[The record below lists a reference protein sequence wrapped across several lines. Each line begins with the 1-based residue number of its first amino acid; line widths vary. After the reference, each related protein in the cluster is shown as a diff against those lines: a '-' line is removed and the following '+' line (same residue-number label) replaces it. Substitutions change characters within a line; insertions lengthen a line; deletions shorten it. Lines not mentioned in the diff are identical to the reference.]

1 MLFYFRTCA
10 LKRNNVGVT
19 FLELLV
25 TLVLISAIAAFAWP
39 SLTSFY
45 QTAEAKRLQ
54 LTTVHVL
61 NAARLAALTQGRRVL
76 VCLSDDGV
84 HCALTGKKYWLS
96 VWKSG
101 EVLSVIPLN
110 SNAVQIHWRAMAENQ
125 GGILFTPEMTGDA
138 SVWVCRAGVPLWVL
152 SLNRLGVVNVRPS
165 ALRCEAAVHG
175 VGFVNA

>member
-10 LKRNNVGVT
+10 LKRNIVGVT

-25 TLVLISAIAAFAWP
+25 TLVLISAIAAFTWP

-45 QTAEAKRLQ
+45 QNTEAKRLQ

-84 HCALTGKKYWLS
+84 HCVSTGKKYWLS

-101 EVLSVIPLN
+101 EVLSVVPLN
-110 SNAVQIHWRAMAENQ
+110 MNGAQLHWRAMAENQ
-125 GGILFTPEMTGDA
+125 GGILFTPQMAGNG
-138 SVWVCRAGVPLWVL
+138 SVWACRRGVPLWVL
-152 SLNRLGVVNVRPS
+152 SLSRLGVVNARAP
-165 ALRCEAAVHG
+165 ALGCAE
-175 VGFVNA
+175 